1 MRTET
6 SIAFTLNVIF
16 FSVGGIFSGI
26 LNKKLSFPAILRIA
40 AVMVGAGFFLSSFA
54 DQVWILYITYSFL
67 CGVGI
72 GLGYNAVVST
82 VPLWFPEKIG
92 AINGILLTGY
102 ALSSAVLGVA
112 IHAMIENMGI
122 VNAFRVLAVICMAGL
137 FLGSFNLKMPNM
149 DQIQKLPRP
158 KRHDGEKVYNL
169 FTLQMIKTPI
179 FWTYF
184 FLSSKMC
191 IRDRQYYGH
200 AGFSYESGLS
210 ESVRDS
216 AYVSVRRSTAADT
229 DVGRYYGIFQAVVY
243 AVDDAERG
251 NAVCYIEKFK

>member
-1 MRTET
+1 MDHILKKRWLYVVNGFIVLLFMGCSLAWSIFVVPLENTYGWVRTET

-137 FLGSFNLKMPNM
+137 FLGSL
-149 DQIQKLPRP
+149 DVY
-158 KRHDGEKVYNL
+158 KR
-169 FTLQMIKTPI
+169 
-179 FWTYF
+179 
-184 FLSSKMC
+184 
-191 IRDRQYYGH
+191 
-200 AGFSYESGLS
+200 
-210 ESVRDS
+210 
-216 AYVSVRRSTAADT
+216 
-229 DVGRYYGIFQAVVY
+229 QA
-243 AVDDAERG
+243 
-251 NAVCYIEKFK
+251 